1 MASWF
6 GLGRVAYFALFM
18 VNAVAVLNKERFL
31 APLGLTTSHF
41 HQQQQAALAHNSAYG
56 AGFDSYGMPQGNM
69 GGGGAEPSIKMR
81 AVQLVDAVRTLMR
94 IPLIPINILVVFYL
108 ILFG

>member
-1 MASWF
+1 
-6 GLGRVAYFALFM
+6 M